1 MGRAR
6 SVPSKYIPLA
16 VLALSVSSLA
26 ALALGGPAAASQL
39 VDRNAGN
46 VHLQVNAKG
55 QALITYRASGRLRRV
70 LGWGAINARPSSSGG
85 NQVAFRLD
93 YSGGWGTYH
102 RRLWQAFPDTCRRY
116 NGPVLTHVVAS
127 CTAGD
132 GSYWALQ
139 SWRVALP
146 DLGFL
151 PWLPAQKTPWLT
163 LSHWSGPIAELEVHT
178 DWIYGGRFQHVFGR
192 LTYLGRPVY
201 GYGTTRLGA
210 PTDRFGRLLY
220 LDTLNAPAY
229 GRGWRRENSFV
240 THKGTGVFCY
250 GFYRHDPTG
259 GGYVAPRNWPRHHRR
274 GPGVGKRYRLT
285 VPGPGVT
292 PDISWEGPGLH
303 PYNAKNPNDVA
314 YEQAGNAILDS
325 YRDRLC
331 RQH

>member
-1 MGRAR
+1 MDRAR
-6 SVPSKYIPLA
+6 SVPSKNIPLA
-16 VLALSVSSLA
+16 VLALSVSLLA
-26 ALALGGPAAASQL
+26 ATGSARASQL
-39 VDRNAGN
+39 VDRNARN
-46 VHLQVNAKG
+46 VHLRVNAKG
-55 QALITYRASGRLRRV
+55 QALITYRTGRGLRRV
-70 LGWGAINARPSSSGG
+70 LGWGAINSRPSASAGK
-85 NQVAFRLD
+85 QVSFRLD

-116 NGPVLTHVVAS
+116 DGPTLTHVVAS

-151 PWLPAQKTPWLT
+151 PWLPPQKVPWLT
-163 LSHWSGPIAELEVHT
+163 LSHWSGETAELEVHT
-178 DWIYGGRFQHVFGR
+178 DWIYGGRFQQVFGR
-192 LTYLGRPVY
+192 LTYQGRPVY

-220 LDTLNAPAY
+220 LDTLDAPAY

-250 GFYRHDPTG
+250 GFFHRDPSV
-259 GGYVAPRNWPRHHRR
+259 GGYVTPRSWPRHHRR
-274 GPGVGKRYRLT
+274 GPGVGKRYRLL

-303 PYNAKNPNDVA
+303 AYNPKIPADVA